1 MPVSS
6 ASSPIAARRVL
17 WVEGK
22 DDSAVVQSLCR
33 QHRLPQVFVVTER
46 GGIPEI
52 LKGLPIEVRAP
63 GLECYG
69 IVVDANGDLD
79 ARWRTIRDLLMIN
92 GYPEVPKSPASEGIV
107 IPAPV
112 NRPRMGVWIMPDNG
126 SSGMVEDFAARLIPA
141 DDRLW
146 PRAAEA
152 IEAIP
157 PEDRRFTEVRHSK
170 ALIHTWLSWQ
180 EDPGSPMG
188 QAITKGD
195 LDAEAPLARRFVDWL
210 RRLMIVEDATPAAQP

>member
-1 MPVSS
+1 MVLLS
-6 ASSPIAARRVL
+6 ATGTPRRVL

-33 QHRLPQVFVVTER
+33 QHRLPRAFVVTER
-46 GGIPEI
+46 GGITEI
-52 LKGLPIEVRAP
+52 LKGLPVEVRAP
-63 GLECYG
+63 DLECFG
-69 IVVDANGDLD
+69 IVVDANGDAD
-79 ARWRTIRDLLMIN
+79 DRWRAIRELLGSN
-92 GYPEVPKSPASEGIV
+92 GYPELPASPGSDGIV
-107 IPAPV
+107 VPAPP
-112 NRPRMGVWIMPDNG
+112 NRPRVGVWIMPDNR
-126 SSGMVEDFAARLIPA
+126 SPGMVEDFVARLIPA

-146 PRAAEA
+146 PRASDA

-157 PEDRRFTEVRHSK
+157 PQDRRFPEARRAK

-195 LDAEAPLARRFVDWL
+195 LDADAPLARRFMDWL
-210 RRLMIVEDATPAAQP
+210 RRLMIADDAPPAAHP